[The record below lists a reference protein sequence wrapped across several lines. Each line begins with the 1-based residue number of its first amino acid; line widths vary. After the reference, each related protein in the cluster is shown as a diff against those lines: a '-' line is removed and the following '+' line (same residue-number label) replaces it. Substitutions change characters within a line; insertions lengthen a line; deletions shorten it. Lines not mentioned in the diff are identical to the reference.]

1 MTFSLGEGLKAPFPL
16 SYSALRMIA
25 ICAAKNTIDELINT
39 LEKGCQATID

>member
-1 MTFSLGEGLKAPFPL
+1 MTFSLGEGLKAPFL

-39 LEKGCQATID
+39 LEKECQATID